1 MAMIAITNLSV
12 ARGKRTIVDNFSAT
26 IAPGSITAITGP
38 NGCGK
43 STLAQ
48 AISGDLKIQSG
59 QITLAGREL
68 QTISL
73 EEQAELRSVVEQNRN
88 YWLSFTAREVISMGQ
103 REEDLAR
110 IDGVM
115 QRLHITEYADQSVT
129 TLSGGQAQRV
139 ELARA
144 LIRDTPIYIFDEP
157 LSAQDSQSKARIIE
171 EFQALQRAGK
181 TIIMIAHID
190 RQALTWCNQIIDFG
204 QN

>member
-1 MAMIAITNLSV
+1 MIEIKNLSV

-48 AISGDLKIQSG
+48 AISGDLKYQSG
-59 QITLAGREL
+59 QITIAGREL
-68 QTISL
+68 QTITL

-103 REEDLAR
+103 SEEDLAR
-110 IDGVM
+110 MDGVM
-115 QRLHITEYADQSVT
+115 QRLHITEYADQPVT

-181 TIIMIAHID
+181 TIIVIAHID
-190 RQALTWCNQIIDFG
+190 RQALTWCDQIIDFT
-204 QN
+204 

>member
-1 MAMIAITNLSV
+1 MIEIKNLSV
-12 ARGKRTIVDNFSAT
+12 ARGKRTIVDAFSAT

-48 AISGDLKIQSG
+48 AISGDLKYQSG
-59 QITLAGREL
+59 EITIGGREL
-68 QTISL
+68 QTITL

-110 IDGVM
+110 LDGVM
-115 QRLHITEYADQSVT
+115 QRLHITEYTDQSVT

-144 LIRDTPIYIFDEP
+144 LIRDTPVYIFDEP

-181 TIIMIAHID
+181 TIIVIAHID
-190 RQALTWCNQIIDFG
+190 RQALTWCDQIIDFN

>member
-1 MAMIAITNLSV
+1 MISIMNLSV
-12 ARGKRTIVDNFSAT
+12 ARGKRIIVNNFSAT

-48 AISGDLKIQSG
+48 AISGDLKYQSG
-59 QITLAGREL
+59 EITIGGREL
-68 QTISL
+68 QTITL

-103 REEDLAR
+103 SEADLVR

-115 QRLHITEYADQSVT
+115 QRLQITEYADQSVT

-144 LIRDTPIYIFDEP
+144 LIRDTPVYIFDEP

-181 TIIMIAHID
+181 TIIVIAHID
-190 RQALTWCNQIIDFG
+190 RQALTWCDQIIDFT

>member
-1 MAMIAITNLSV
+1 MIEIKNLSV

-48 AISGDLKIQSG
+48 AISGDLKYQSG
-59 QITLAGREL
+59 QITIAGREL
-68 QTISL
+68 QTITL

-103 REEDLAR
+103 SEADLAR
-110 IDGVM
+110 MDGVM
-115 QRLHITEYADQSVT
+115 QRLHITEYADQPVT

-181 TIIMIAHID
+181 TIIVIAHID
-190 RQALTWCNQIIDFG
+190 RQALTWCDQIIDFT
-204 QN
+204 

>member
-1 MAMIAITNLSV
+1 MISITNLSV
-12 ARGKRTIVDNFSAT
+12 ARGKRIIVNNFSAT

-48 AISGDLKIQSG
+48 AISGDLKYQSG
-59 QITLAGREL
+59 EITIGGREL
-68 QTISL
+68 QTITL
-73 EEQAELRSVVEQNRN
+73 EEQAEVRSVVEQNRN

-103 REEDLAR
+103 SEADLVR

-115 QRLHITEYADQSVT
+115 QRLQITEYADQSVT

-144 LIRDTPIYIFDEP
+144 LIRDTPVYIFDEP

-181 TIIMIAHID
+181 TIIVIAHID
-190 RQALTWCNQIIDFG
+190 RQALTWCDQIIDFT

>member
-1 MAMIAITNLSV
+1 MISITNLSV
-12 ARGKRTIVDNFSAT
+12 ARGKRIIVNNFSAT

-48 AISGDLKIQSG
+48 AISGDLKYQSG
-59 QITLAGREL
+59 EITIGGREL
-68 QTISL
+68 QTITL

-103 REEDLAR
+103 SEADLVR

-115 QRLHITEYADQSVT
+115 QRLQITEYADQSVT

-144 LIRDTPIYIFDEP
+144 LIRDTPVYIFDEP

-181 TIIMIAHID
+181 TIIVIAHID
-190 RQALTWCNQIIDFG
+190 RQALTWCDQIIDFT

>member
-1 MAMIAITNLSV
+1 MIEIKNLSV

-48 AISGDLKIQSG
+48 AISGDLKYQSG
-59 QITLAGREL
+59 EITIGGREL
-68 QTISL
+68 QTITL

-181 TIIMIAHID
+181 TIIVIAHID
-190 RQALTWCNQIIDFG
+190 RQALTWCDQIIDFT
-204 QN
+204 QH

>member
-1 MAMIAITNLSV
+1 MIEIKNLSV

-43 STLAQ
+43 STFVQ
-48 AISGDLKIQSG
+48 AISGDLKYQSG
-59 QITLAGREL
+59 EITIGGREL
-68 QTISL
+68 QTITL

-181 TIIMIAHID
+181 TIIVIAHID
-190 RQALTWCNQIIDFG
+190 RQALTWCDQIIDFN

>member
-1 MAMIAITNLSV
+1 MISITNLSV
-12 ARGKRTIVDNFSAT
+12 ARGKRIIVNNFSAT

-48 AISGDLKIQSG
+48 AISGDLNYQSG
-59 QITLAGREL
+59 EITIDGREL

-73 EEQAELRSVVEQNRN
+73 EEQADLRSVVEQNRN

-103 REEDLAR
+103 SEADLAR

-115 QRLHITEYADQSVT
+115 QRLQITEYADQSVT

-181 TIIMIAHID
+181 TIIVIAHID
-190 RQALTWCNQIIDFG
+190 RQALTWCDQIIDFT

>member
-1 MAMIAITNLSV
+1 MISIANLSV
-12 ARGKRTIVDNFSAT
+12 ARGKRIVVNNFSAT
-26 IAPGSITAITGP
+26 IAPASITAITGP

-48 AISGDLKIQSG
+48 AISGDLNYQSG
-59 QITLAGREL
+59 EITIDGREL
-68 QTISL
+68 HTITL

-103 REEDLAR
+103 SEADLAR

-115 QRLHITEYADQSVT
+115 QRLQITEYADQSVT

-181 TIIMIAHID
+181 TIIVIAHID
-190 RQALTWCNQIIDFG
+190 RRALMWCDQIIDFT
-204 QN
+204 

>member
-1 MAMIAITNLSV
+1 MISITNISV
-12 ARGKRTIVDNFSAT
+12 ARGKRVIVNNFSAT
-26 IAPGSITAITGP
+26 IATGSITAITGP

-48 AISGDLKIQSG
+48 AISGDLKYQSG
-59 QITLAGREL
+59 EIAIDGREL
-68 QTISL
+68 QTITL

-103 REEDLAR
+103 REEDLVR
-110 IDGVM
+110 IDAVM
-115 QRLHITEYADQSVT
+115 QRLQITEYADQSVT

-157 LSAQDSQSKARIIE
+157 LSAQDSQSKARIIG
-171 EFQALQRAGK
+171 EFQALQQAGK
-181 TIIMIAHID
+181 TIIVIAHID
-190 RQALTWCNQIIDFG
+190 RQALTWCDQIIDFT

>member
-1 MAMIAITNLSV
+1 MIEIKNLSV

-48 AISGDLKIQSG
+48 AISGDLKYQSG
-59 QITLAGREL
+59 EITIGGREL
-68 QTISL
+68 QTITL
-73 EEQAELRSVVEQNRN
+73 QEQAELRSVVEQNRN

-103 REEDLAR
+103 SEADLAR
-110 IDGVM
+110 MDGVM
-115 QRLHITEYADQSVT
+115 QRLHITEYADQPVT

-181 TIIMIAHID
+181 TIIVIAHID
-190 RQALTWCNQIIDFG
+190 RQALTWCDQIIDFT
-204 QN
+204 

>member
-1 MAMIAITNLSV
+1 MISITNLSV
-12 ARGKRTIVDNFSAT
+12 ARGKRIIVNNFSAT

-48 AISGDLKIQSG
+48 AISGDLNYQSG
-59 QITLAGREL
+59 EITIDGREL
-68 QTISL
+68 QTITL

-103 REEDLAR
+103 SEADLAR

-115 QRLHITEYADQSVT
+115 QRLQITEYADQSVT

-181 TIIMIAHID
+181 TIIVIAHID
-190 RQALTWCNQIIDFG
+190 RQALTWCDQIIDFT

>member
-1 MAMIAITNLSV
+1 MISITNLSV
-12 ARGKRTIVDNFSAT
+12 ARGKRIIVNNFSAT

-48 AISGDLKIQSG
+48 AISGDLKYQSG
-59 QITLAGREL
+59 EITIGGREL
-68 QTISL
+68 QTITL

-103 REEDLAR
+103 SEADLVR

-115 QRLHITEYADQSVT
+115 QRLQITEYADQSVT

-181 TIIMIAHID
+181 TIIVIAHID
-190 RQALTWCNQIIDFG
+190 RQALTWCDQIIDFT

>member
-1 MAMIAITNLSV
+1 MIEIKNLSV

-48 AISGDLKIQSG
+48 AISGDLKYQSG
-59 QITLAGREL
+59 EITIGGREL
-68 QTISL
+68 QTITL

-103 REEDLAR
+103 SEADLAR
-110 IDGVM
+110 MDGVM
-115 QRLHITEYADQSVT
+115 QRLHITEYADQPVT

-181 TIIMIAHID
+181 TIIVIAHID
-190 RQALTWCNQIIDFG
+190 RQALTWCDQIIDFT

>member
-1 MAMIAITNLSV
+1 MIEIKNLAV
-12 ARGKRTIVDNFSAT
+12 ARGKRTIVNNFSAT

-48 AISGDLKIQSG
+48 AISGDLKYQSG
-59 QITLAGREL
+59 QIIIGGREL
-68 QTISL
+68 QTITL
-73 EEQAELRSVVEQNRN
+73 EEQAGLRSVVEQNRN

-103 REEDLAR
+103 SEEDLAR

-181 TIIMIAHID
+181 TIIVIAHID
-190 RQALTWCNQIIDFG
+190 RQALTWCDQIIDFN

>member
-1 MAMIAITNLSV
+1 MIEIKNLSV
-12 ARGKRTIVDNFSAT
+12 TRGKRTIVDAFSAT

-48 AISGDLKIQSG
+48 AISGDLKYQSG
-59 QITLAGREL
+59 EITIGGREL
-68 QTISL
+68 QTITL

-181 TIIMIAHID
+181 TIIVIAHID
-190 RQALTWCNQIIDFG
+190 RQALTWCDQIIDFN

>member
-1 MAMIAITNLSV
+1 MISITNLSV
-12 ARGKRTIVDNFSAT
+12 ARGKRIIVNNFSAT
-26 IAPGSITAITGP
+26 IAPASITAITGP

-48 AISGDLKIQSG
+48 AISGDLNYQSG
-59 QITLAGREL
+59 EITIDGREL
-68 QTISL
+68 HTITL

-103 REEDLAR
+103 SEADLAR

-115 QRLHITEYADQSVT
+115 QRLQITEYADQSVT

-181 TIIMIAHID
+181 TIIVIAHID
-190 RQALTWCNQIIDFG
+190 RQALTWCDQIIDFT

>member
-1 MAMIAITNLSV
+1 MIEIKNLSV

-48 AISGDLKIQSG
+48 AISGDLKYQSG
-59 QITLAGREL
+59 EITIGGREL
-68 QTISL
+68 QAITL

-110 IDGVM
+110 LDGVM

-181 TIIMIAHID
+181 TIIVIAHID
-190 RQALTWCNQIIDFG
+190 RQALTWCDQIIDFT
-204 QN
+204 QH